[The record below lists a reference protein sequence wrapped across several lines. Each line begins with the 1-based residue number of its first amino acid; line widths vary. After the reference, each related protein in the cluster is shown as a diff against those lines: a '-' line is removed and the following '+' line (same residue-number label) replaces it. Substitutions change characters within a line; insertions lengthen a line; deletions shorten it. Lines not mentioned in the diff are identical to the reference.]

1 MSSGAC
7 FPISIGGPVKGVWLK
22 GRIREI
28 SLIAAEI
35 AALAEIA
42 AVGVPV

>member
-1 MSSGAC
+1 MSTRAC
-7 FPISIGGPVKGVWLK
+7 PPISIGGPAKGVWLK
-22 GRIREI
+22 GRIRGI